1 MANLIQA
8 VLFGVYHMNL
18 VQGIYAAA
26 LGFLL
31 GYLVWRYE
39 SLIAPMVVHALF
51 NFFGTVIVEL
61 ESNILPELFFGMI
74 IIGCVPLL
82 VLALVMIHWGIGG
95 KKRG

>member
-1 MANLIQA
+1 
-8 VLFGVYHMNL
+8 
-18 VQGIYAAA
+18 
-26 LGFLL
+26 
-31 GYLVWRYE
+31 
-39 SLIAPMVVHALF
+39 MVVHALF